1 MRTGYV
7 WGFLIG
13 ALLLPLLLG
22 CGAEPETVANDATA
36 EEEALPPH
44 EIAIGE
50 YAFRAFDPASNT
62 QTRFDFS
69 LAGLVDEK
77 DLTKLEEEFQK
88 KKIRIRD
95 RVMIVSRE
103 STIEELEDP
112 DLVMFR
118 RRLLKEL
125 NRLIDDG
132 KLSDVYVSSF
142 RVKTR

>member
-1 MRTGYV
+1 MRTGCV
-7 WGFLIG
+7 GGFLIG
-13 ALLLPLLLG
+13 VLLLPLLLG
-22 CGAEPETVANDATA
+22 CGTQPEVAASEEAAER
-36 EEEALPPH
+36 EALPPH
-44 EIAIGE
+44 EITIGQ
-50 YAFRAFDPASNT
+50 YAFRAYDPTSNT

-77 DLTKLEEEFQK
+77 DLAKLEEEFQK

-118 RRLLKEL
+118 RRLLKDL
-125 NRLIDDG
+125 NRLIEDG
-132 KLSDVYVSSF
+132 QLNDVYVSRF

>member
-1 MRTGYV
+1 MLRLTI
-7 WGFLIG
+7 LATLC
-13 ALLLPLLLG
+13 ALLLCG
-22 CGAEPETVANDATA
+22 CAAEPTDASA
-36 EEEALPPH
+36 QGEAAQELPPQ
-44 EIAIGE
+44 EIAIGD
-50 YAFRAFDPASNT
+50 YAFRAYDPAGNT

-69 LAGLVDEK
+69 LAGLVDPNQLSGLEK
-77 DLTKLEEEFQK
+77 ELAK

-118 RRLLKEL
+118 RRLLKEV
-125 NRLIDDG
+125 NRLIEDGQLDDI
-132 KLSDVYVSSF
+132 YVSHF

>member
-1 MRTGYV
+1 MVRLGLTCFFFV
-7 WGFLIG
+7 
-13 ALLLPLLLG
+13 LLLTG
-22 CGAEPETVANDATA
+22 CGSSDVDPTAANEDKP
-36 EEEALPPH
+36 ALPPQ
-44 EIAIGE
+44 EIAIGD
-50 YAFRAFDPASNT
+50 YAFRAYDPAANT

-69 LAGLVDEK
+69 LAGLVEPDALAGLQVE
-77 DLTKLEEEFQK
+77 LEK

-118 RRLLKEL
+118 RRLLKEM
-125 NRLIDDG
+125 NRLIEDG
-132 KLSDVYVSSF
+132 QLSDIYVSHF

>member
-1 MRTGYV
+1 MARFVATT
-7 WGFLIG
+7 IIT
-13 ALLLPLLLG
+13 LLLLAG
-22 CGAEPETVANDATA
+22 CSSSEVDPTA
-36 EEEALPPH
+36 QNQEKPAIPPQ
-44 EIAIGE
+44 EIVIGD
-50 YAFRAFDPASNT
+50 YAFRAFDPTANT

-69 LAGLVDEK
+69 LAGLVEPDN
-77 DLTKLEEEFQK
+77 LAGLQEELKK

-118 RRLLKEL
+118 RRLLKEM
-125 NRLIDDG
+125 NRLIEDG
-132 KLSDVYVSSF
+132 QLNDIYVSHF

>member
-1 MRTGYV
+1 MKTYPLL
-7 WGFLIG
+7 GFLMA
-13 ALLLPLLLG
+13 ALLSPLLVG
-22 CGAEPETVANDATA
+22 CGSEAQTA
-36 EEEALPPH
+36 ETDQTEEALPPR

-50 YAFRAFDPASNT
+50 YAFRAYDPTSNT

-69 LAGLVDEK
+69 LAGLADENEVAG
-77 DLTKLEEEFQK
+77 LEEEFK
-88 KKIRIRD
+88 KKQIRIRD

-132 KLSDVYVSSF
+132 KLNEVYVSHF

>member
-1 MRTGYV
+1 MGRIAIIS
-7 WGFLIG
+7 LL
-13 ALLLPLLLG
+13 ALLVLTG
-22 CGAEPETVANDATA
+22 CGSSDVDPTAATEETP
-36 EEEALPPH
+36 ALPPQ
-44 EIAIGE
+44 EIAIGQ
-50 YAFRAFDPASNT
+50 YAFRAFDPAANT

-69 LAGLVDEK
+69 LAGLVEPD
-77 DLTKLEEEFQK
+77 DLEGLQVELKK

-118 RRLLKEL
+118 RRLLKEM
-125 NRLIDDG
+125 NRLIEDG
-132 KLSDVYVSSF
+132 QLSDIYVSHF

>member
-1 MRTGYV
+1 MRNCH
-7 WGFLIG
+7 
-13 ALLLPLLLG
+13 ALGILLATLVLPLLIG
-22 CGAEPETVANDATA
+22 CGAEPETVATDETA
-36 EEEALPPH
+36 EEETLPPH

-50 YAFRAFDPASNT
+50 YAFRAYDPTSNT

-77 DLTKLEEEFQK
+77 DQAGLEEELK
-88 KKIRIRD
+88 KKQIRIRD

-132 KLSDVYVSSF
+132 KLNEIYVSHF

>member
-1 MRTGYV
+1 MARFVITSL
-7 WGFLIG
+7 FTLI
-13 ALLLPLLLG
+13 LLAG
-22 CGAEPETVANDATA
+22 CNSAEVDPTA
-36 EEEALPPH
+36 QSEEKPALPPQ
-44 EIAIGE
+44 EIAIGD
-50 YAFRAFDPASNT
+50 YAFRAYDPAANT

-69 LAGLVDEK
+69 LAGLVEPDN
-77 DLTKLEEEFQK
+77 LEGLQVELEK

-118 RRLLKEL
+118 RRLLKEM
-125 NRLIDDG
+125 NRLIEDG
-132 KLSDVYVSSF
+132 QLSDIYVSHF

>member
-1 MRTGYV
+1 MVRLAAAV
-7 WGFLIG
+7 FFV
-13 ALLLPLLLG
+13 LLLLAG
-22 CGAEPETVANDATA
+22 CSSSDIDLTAAND
-36 EEEALPPH
+36 EKPALPPQ
-44 EIAIGE
+44 EIAIGD
-50 YAFRAFDPASNT
+50 YAFRAYDPAANT

-69 LAGLVDEK
+69 LAGLVEPDS
-77 DLTKLEEEFQK
+77 LSGLQLELEK

-118 RRLLKEL
+118 RRLLKER

-132 KLSDVYVSSF
+132 QLRDIYVSHF

>member
-1 MRTGYV
+1 MVR
-7 WGFLIG
+7 LIATVFF
-13 ALLLPLLLG
+13 ALLLFAG
-22 CGAEPETVANDATA
+22 CSSSTNPDATA
-36 EEEALPPH
+36 QDQEKPALPPQ
-44 EIAIGE
+44 EIAIGD
-50 YAFRAFDPASNT
+50 YAFRAYDPAANT

-69 LAGLVDEK
+69 LAGLVEPDNLAGLQIE
-77 DLTKLEEEFQK
+77 LEK

-118 RRLLKEL
+118 RRLLKEM
-125 NRLIDDG
+125 NRLIEDG
-132 KLSDVYVSSF
+132 QLSDIYVSHF

>member
-1 MRTGYV
+1 MVRLT
-7 WGFLIG
+7 LTSILM
-13 ALLLPLLLG
+13 LLLLAG
-22 CGAEPETVANDATA
+22 CGSSEVDPTAAN
-36 EEEALPPH
+36 EEKPSLPPQ

-50 YAFRAFDPASNT
+50 YAFRAYDPASNT
-62 QTRFDFS
+62 QTRFDFA
-69 LAGLVDEK
+69 LAGLVKPEE
-77 DLTKLEEEFQK
+77 LEGLEVELEK

-118 RRLLKEL
+118 RRLLMEM

-132 KLSDVYVSSF
+132 QLSDIYVSHF

>member
-1 MRTGYV
+1 MVRLRATSFV
-7 WGFLIG
+7 I
-13 ALLLPLLLG
+13 LLLFAG
-22 CGAEPETVANDATA
+22 CGATDVDPTA
-36 EEEALPPH
+36 QNQEKPALPPQ
-44 EIAIGE
+44 EIAIGD
-50 YAFRAFDPASNT
+50 YAFRAYDPAANT

-69 LAGLVDEK
+69 LAGLVKPD
-77 DLTKLEEEFQK
+77 DLEGLQIELEK

-118 RRLLKEL
+118 RRLLKEM
-125 NRLIDDG
+125 NRLIEDG
-132 KLSDVYVSSF
+132 QLSDIYISHF

>member
-1 MRTGYV
+1 MRNV
-7 WGFLIG
+7 RQIGFLIG
-13 ALLLPLLLG
+13 VLLLPLCVG
-22 CGAEPETVANDATA
+22 CGGKPEVAATDDPA
-36 EEEALPPH
+36 EEEVLPPH

-50 YAFRAFDPASNT
+50 YAFRAYDPASNT

-77 DLTKLEEEFQK
+77 ELAGLEEELEK

-132 KLSDVYVSSF
+132 KLSDIYVSHF

>member
-1 MRTGYV
+1 MARFVVTCL
-7 WGFLIG
+7 FTLM
-13 ALLLPLLLG
+13 LLAG
-22 CGAEPETVANDATA
+22 CNSAAVEATA
-36 EEEALPPH
+36 QNEEKPALPPQ
-44 EIAIGE
+44 EIAIGD
-50 YAFRAFDPASNT
+50 YAFRAYDPAANT

-69 LAGLVDEK
+69 LAGLVEPDV
-77 DLTKLEEEFQK
+77 LEGLQVELEK

-118 RRLLKEL
+118 RRLLMEM
-125 NRLIDDG
+125 NRLIEDG
-132 KLSDVYVSSF
+132 QLSDIYVSHF

>member
-1 MRTGYV
+1 M
-7 WGFLIG
+7 LC
-13 ALLLPLLLG
+13 AG
-22 CGAEPETVANDATA
+22 CGGADADTA
-36 EEEALPPH
+36 AQQEEKPKLPPQ
-44 EIAIGE
+44 EIAIGD
-50 YAFRAFDPASNT
+50 YAFRAYDPASNT

-69 LAGLVDEK
+69 LAGLVEPE
-77 DLTKLEEEFQK
+77 DLEGLQKELEK

-118 RRLLKEL
+118 RRLLKEM
-125 NRLIDDG
+125 NRLIEDG
-132 KLSDVYVSSF
+132 QLGDIYVSHF

>member
-1 MRTGYV
+1 MKTHPLLG
-7 WGFLIG
+7 LLMA
-13 ALLLPLLLG
+13 ALLFPLLVG
-22 CGAEPETVANDATA
+22 CGAAAQTAATDKSE
-36 EEEALPPH
+36 EEEALPPR
-44 EIAIGE
+44 EIAIGD
-50 YAFRAFDPASNT
+50 YAFRAYDPASNT

-77 DLTKLEEEFQK
+77 DVAGLEEEFQK
-88 KKIRIRD
+88 KQIRIRD

-132 KLSDVYVSSF
+132 KLNEVYVSHF

>member
-1 MRTGYV
+1 MVRLGTTCFFV
-7 WGFLIG
+7 V
-13 ALLLPLLLG
+13 LLLAG
-22 CGAEPETVANDATA
+22 CNTSANDATA
-36 EEEALPPH
+36 LNKEKPKLPPQ
-44 EIAIGE
+44 EIAIGD
-50 YAFRAFDPASNT
+50 YAFRAYDPAANT

-69 LAGLVDEK
+69 LAGLVEPDS
-77 DLTKLEEEFQK
+77 LTGLQKELEK

-118 RRLLKEL
+118 RRLLKDL
-125 NRLIDDG
+125 NRLIEDG
-132 KLSDVYVSSF
+132 QLSDIYVSHF

>member
-1 MRTGYV
+1 MVRLAVATI
-7 WGFLIG
+7 L
-13 ALLLPLLLG
+13 ALLLLAG
-22 CGAEPETVANDATA
+22 CSSSDTDATSQNQ
-36 EEEALPPH
+36 EKPALPPQ
-44 EIAIGE
+44 EIEIGD
-50 YAFRAFDPASNT
+50 YAFRAYDPAANT

-69 LAGLVDEK
+69 LAGLVEPDHLAGLQIE
-77 DLTKLEEEFQK
+77 LEK

-118 RRLLKEL
+118 RRLLRDL
-125 NRLIDDG
+125 NRLIEDG
-132 KLSDVYVSSF
+132 QLSDIYVSHF